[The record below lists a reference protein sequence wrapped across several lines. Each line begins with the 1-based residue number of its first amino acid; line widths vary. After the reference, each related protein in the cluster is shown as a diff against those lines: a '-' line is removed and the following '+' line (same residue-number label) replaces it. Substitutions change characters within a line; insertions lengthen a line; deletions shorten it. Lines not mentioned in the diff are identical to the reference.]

1 MVEDFHRI
9 DNNVSPVF
17 IEVQRIC
24 SHYSYLLQNLSVG
37 IQRGNA
43 SCFLFVCLFVCLFEQ
58 CLCFSVVSYL
68 MCTITD
74 YNNTIKNP
82 YQKTGFECPEISY
95 RRTEDVI
102 SGHNL
107 CITSLLSCPSFS
119 ES

>member
-1 MVEDFHRI
+1 M
-9 DNNVSPVF
+9 PVVF
-17 IEVQRIC
+17 
-24 SHYSYLLQNLSVG
+24 
-37 IQRGNA
+37 
-43 SCFLFVCLFVCLFEQ
+43 CLFVCFFV
-58 CLCFSVVSYL
+58 CLSNVYVVSYL

-107 CITSLLSCPSFS
+107 CITSLSSCPSFS